1 MIEWSERARCSV
13 RVFAVLVLGLC
24 VITGGVSAQTVNTQG
39 LSSESKSAKDV
50 DIEADQM
57 QVLEDQQQAI
67 FTGKVDAKRGNV
79 RLNTDKLVVH
89 YREQQQSDGSKKTEA
104 TNLDASGNVVIV
116 TKGQRITGQWAKMD
130 IKANKVTVG
139 GNVVVRQGQTV
150 VRGKKLFV
158 DLNTNKSEMTG
169 GRVKG
174 SFVPGQ

>member
-1 MIEWSERARCSV
+1 MTEWFDRLRFCTRLMA
-13 RVFAVLVLGLC
+13 AAALGLFLA
-24 VITGGVSAQTVNTQG
+24 VETAAAQTVDTQT
-39 LSSESKSAKDV
+39 LASESKSARDV

-67 FTGKVDAKRGNV
+67 FTGKVDARRGKV
-79 RLNTDKLVVH
+79 RLNADRLVVH
-89 YREQQQSDGSKKTEA
+89 YKEQSQADGSKKTEA
-104 TNLDASGNVVIV
+104 THLDASGNVLIV
-116 TKGQRITGQWAKMD
+116 TDGQRINGQWAKMD

-158 DLNTNKSEMTG
+158 DLNSNESRMTG